1 MEKLTIEEI
10 HKELDLIQGCINRMA
25 QNSFMIKGWL
35 IAIYTVVL
43 ALVPETVAVPW
54 LLGLV
59 MVTVTFMLW
68 YLDAFFLQA
77 EKNYRNIYS
86 WVLEARPAENR
97 ALLYELN
104 VCKFQEK
111 GLIQKSDPI
120 ETVMWSKTLRL
131 FYGIPLLISFIF
143 MLSQAIA

>member
-1 MEKLTIEEI
+1 MGNLAIEEI

-59 MVTVTFMLW
+59 MVTVTVMLW

-77 EKNYRNIYS
+77 EKNYRNVYS
-86 WVLEARPAENR
+86 WVLEVRPAGSRE
-97 ALLYELN
+97 LLYELN
-104 VCKFQEK
+104 THKFQEK
-111 GLIQKSDPI
+111 GLIRKGDSI
-120 ETVMWSKTLRL
+120 GAVMRSKTLRW
-131 FYGIPLLISFIF
+131 FYGIPLLISLVF
-143 MLSQAIA
+143 MIVQLFA

>member
-1 MEKLTIEEI
+1 MGNLTIEEI

-59 MVTVTFMLW
+59 MVTVTVMLW
-68 YLDAFFLQA
+68 YLDAFFL
-77 EKNYRNIYS
+77 
-86 WVLEARPAENR
+86 
-97 ALLYELN
+97 
-104 VCKFQEK
+104 
-111 GLIQKSDPI
+111 
-120 ETVMWSKTLRL
+120 
-131 FYGIPLLISFIF
+131 
-143 MLSQAIA
+143 

>member
-1 MEKLTIEEI
+1 MEKIAIEEI

-25 QNSFMIKGWL
+25 QNSFIIKGWL

-59 MVTVTFMLW
+59 MVTVAVMLW

-77 EKNYRNIYS
+77 ERNYRKVYS
-86 WVLEARPAENR
+86 WVLDVRPTGNR
-97 ALLYELN
+97 KLLYELN
-104 VCKFQEK
+104 THKFQEE
-111 GLIQKSDPI
+111 GLIDKGDSI
-120 ETVMWSKTLRL
+120 WAVMWSKTLRW
-131 FYGIPLLISFIF
+131 FYGIPLLISLVF
-143 MLSQAIA
+143 MVVQLLA

>member
-1 MEKLTIEEI
+1 MAHISTEEI

-59 MVTVTFMLW
+59 MVTVTIMLW

-77 EKNYRNIYS
+77 ERNYRNVYS
-86 WVLEARPAENR
+86 WVLEVRPEGNR
-97 ALLYELN
+97 ELLYELN
-104 VCKFQEK
+104 THKYQKKE
-111 GLIQKSDPI
+111 LIKKSDGI
-120 ETVMWSKTLRL
+120 LTVMWSKTLRW
-131 FYGIPLLISFIF
+131 FYGIPLLISLVF
-143 MLSQAIA
+143 MIVQLFA